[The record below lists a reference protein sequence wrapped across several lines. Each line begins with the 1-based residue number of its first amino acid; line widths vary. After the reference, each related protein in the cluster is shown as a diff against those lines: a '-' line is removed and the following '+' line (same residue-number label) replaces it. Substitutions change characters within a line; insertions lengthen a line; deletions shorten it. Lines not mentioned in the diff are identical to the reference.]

1 MTVTVN
7 GESRELP
14 EATTVATLAQLLGL
28 NPKTVVVQRNED
40 IVDRAAYECT
50 VLADGDHI
58 ELIRFVGGG

>member
-1 MTVTVN
+1 MTVIVN

-28 NPKTVVVQRNED
+28 NPKTVVVQRNDD
-40 IVDRAAYECT
+40 IVDRTAYEST
-50 VLADGDHI
+50 VLSDGDHI